1 MSLIIKKNT
10 TFKIP
15 RTGSGAPSGIPV
27 ATSNIIVNGGNAGSP
42 NLTLSRTDYS
52 ISTCNYGGDAY
63 TFNAKWEGYMP
74 TVGDWYMFNGADGHV
89 ALGIATRKYSTG
101 SGFIFF
107 DNCSSVVTQAV
118 SPTWVLFIYDADEY
132 GNRGRTLATNPSQD
146 FNNVPTTGWVIHDYL
161 TSLTI
166 TAA

>member
-42 NLTLSRTDYS
+42 NLTLSRTDTS
-52 ISTCNYGGDAY
+52 IPLCNSGGDSY
-63 TFNAKWEGYMP
+63 TFNAKWQGFADNVWNAP
-74 TVGDWYMFNGADGHV
+74 NGIGFV
-89 ALGIATRKYSTG
+89 ALGIATRKFNGG
-101 SGFIFF
+101 SGSNFIAFN
-107 DNCSSVVTQAV
+107 NCISGTTQAV
-118 SPTWVLFIYDADEY
+118 SPTWVLFVYSEDEY
-132 GNRGRTLATNPSQD
+132 GNVGSTFATNPSQD
-146 FNNVPTTGWVIHDYL
+146 FNNIPTTGWTIHQDL
-161 TSLTI
+161 TTITI

>member
-42 NLTLSRTDYS
+42 NLTLSRTDTS
-52 ISTCNYGGDAY
+52 IPLCNYGGDSY
-63 TFNAKWEGYMP
+63 TFNAKWQGFADNVWNAP
-74 TVGDWYMFNGADGHV
+74 NGIGFV
-89 ALGIATRKYSTG
+89 ALGIAARKFSGG
-101 SGFIFF
+101 SGDNFIAFN
-107 DNCSSVVTQAV
+107 NCFSGTTEAV
-118 SPTWVLFIYDADEY
+118 SPTWVLFVYSEDEY
-132 GNRGRTLATNPSQD
+132 GNVGSTLATNPSQD
-146 FNNVPTTGWVIHDYL
+146 FNNIPTTGWTIHRDL
-161 TSLTI
+161 TTITI